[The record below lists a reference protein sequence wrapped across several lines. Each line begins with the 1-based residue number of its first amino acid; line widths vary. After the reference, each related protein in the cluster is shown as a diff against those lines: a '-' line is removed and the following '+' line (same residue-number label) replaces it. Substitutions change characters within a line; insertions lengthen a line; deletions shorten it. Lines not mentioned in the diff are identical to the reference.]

1 MSIVIASSLPVSVEF
16 RAQYVSQSLN
26 TKMLA
31 NARGIVRGG
40 YVVPS
45 VVADQVLIT
54 PDPLTGDTV
63 INGYGLKSLTGNDPY
78 AVTYSTDAS
87 VIVPIAANGVL
98 HFIYF
103 EGGYTPLTTTNARI
117 VDYTEAEFEAGTPDA
132 NGGVLLAVV
141 QANGS
146 AGSVI
151 AKNKILTAGMSN
163 GADVPFKRNL
173 CSDFT
178 GGQGFAPV
186 RERVASRMDFG
197 FGAAKR
203 VPYTHA
209 AFAGASTL
217 EYDPIDTPVGNGA
230 VHYAPA
236 AADYATTVSFY
247 GDSFDYQISDTLP
260 RKARIEFI
268 YKTSSGYVLN
278 TSSSV
283 MNLKVIYHDGSISTL
298 SNPLI
303 APTTQLPTAVSTD
316 WSLFVTEFDLPA
328 TNSGGTLNVVSFYP
342 QVSLRL
348 SGGEIWIASVS
359 CIVSEQVLVSSE
371 LDTGSGT
378 LTAVPA
384 SYGLLAGAKDFS
396 LASQPSIETN
406 GVSVRQAISTN
417 SWTIRNSA
425 SQKLASSFTQP
436 TLYLAP
442 DLNSANSHLYIGA
455 TSVVDLDTA
464 TAENRL
470 SNVTIT
476 GSGQGTS
483 AGYQTKFT
491 NMPLRVDEIRANAG
505 YGGVTNRIDLRDPD
519 GNNNDYPPPFISSA
533 GTAGV
538 TGIIQYDSATN
549 LWGIVGAA
557 SNYVNLA
564 SVSNT
569 ILAPNSVTINFT
581 NNFANTYYIPIAIY
595 RSAAATTSRDYFSQS
610 GSTAVGSMNIVIRE
624 SGTALPVPQN
634 GDKILFTCFGR
645 LA

>member
-1 MSIVIASSLPVSVEF
+1 MSTVIASSLPVSVEF

-45 VVADQVLIT
+45 IVADQVLIT

-87 VIVPIAANGVL
+87 VIVPITANGAL

-103 EGGYTPLTTTNARI
+103 EGGYAPLTTTNARL

-203 VPYTHA
+203 VPYGSSLSFT
-209 AFAGASTL
+209 AGTLL
-217 EYDPIDTPVGNGA
+217 EYVAIDTPVGNGA
-230 VHYAPA
+230 VHYAPV
-236 AADYATTVSFY
+236 AADYANTVSFY

-268 YKTSSGYVLN
+268 YKTNAGYVLN
-278 TSSSV
+278 TGSST
-283 MNLKVIYHDGSISTL
+283 MNLSIIYSDGSTGGVP
-298 SNPLI
+298 NPLI

-316 WSLFVTEFDLPA
+316 WSLFVTEFDLPTA
-328 TNSGGTLNVVSFYP
+328 SGPTNVAGFYP
-342 QVSLRL
+342 KFALRL
-348 SGGEIWIASVS
+348 SGGQIWIASVS
-359 CIVSEQVLVSSE
+359 CVVSEQVLVPSE
-371 LDTGSGT
+371 LDTGDGS

-396 LASQPSIETN
+396 LASQPSFATN
-406 GVSVRQAISTN
+406 GISVRQALSAN

-425 SQKLASSFTQP
+425 SQKITAFTNP

-455 TSVVDLDTA
+455 TGIVDLETA
-464 TAENRL
+464 AAENRL

-483 AGYQTKFT
+483 ATYQTKFT
-491 NMPLRVDEIRANAG
+491 NMPLRVDEIRPNAG
-505 YGGVTNRIDLRDPD
+505 YGADAKRIDLRDSD
-519 GNNNDYPPPFISSA
+519 GNNNDLPPPFLSSA
-533 GTAGV
+533 GTAGA
-538 TGIIQYDSATN
+538 TGILQFNGGTG
-549 LWGIVGAA
+549 LWVIYTAPT
-557 SNYVNLA
+557 SYVNLA
-564 SVSNT
+564 SVSTSANT
-569 ILAPNSVTINFT
+569 VKVVFDSA
-581 NNFANTYYIPIAIY
+581 FANLYYIPFAMY
-595 RSAAATTSRDYFSQS
+595 RSGAAGSRDYFVQIS
-610 GSTAVGSMNIVIRE
+610 GQTVTDFDIKIRE
-624 SGTALPVPQN
+624 AGTATPVSQN
-634 GDKILFTCFGR
+634 GDRIFFACFGR